1 MRAIIPGLAALCA
14 PVVLA
19 IPHGGNRRH
28 QHAMRH
34 EGAIDFSTVTDVVTV
49 TANNAVVWVDQY
61 NNVLS
66 TEYRD
71 HPTPT
76 TIASSSQ
83 ASLVVVETESPP
95 SPGPAQASNSPFGAH
110 PHASESAAAP
120 PVSSSESA
128 EPVPAAPSSEMV
140 NSSPPPVASVVQPL
154 TTSNT
159 APAEKS
165 MAAAMENGNSY
176 KGVKGG
182 ANAGANAAGGGY
194 GICYELIGSNGCKDQ
209 GTMDSEFGFLASQGY
224 SKIRFYDIG
233 CDLSVATAA
242 AAAQGL
248 QVMLGLNTIGNVA
261 GDLGTLVGMINGN
274 WGPVDTIVIG
284 NEVVNSGGA
293 AAAVVTALDVA
304 RPILQAAGFTKN
316 IVTVDTFAA
325 HQNNPSLCQAS
336 DYCAVNAHAFFDPN
350 TSASNAGSFVEG
362 VIAPIAKKANGKQI
376 IVTESGWPYQ
386 GQPNGQAIPS
396 PANQQTAI
404 NALKSAF
411 SSNPGGVFLF
421 QAYDAT
427 YKAPGAFGVEQFFG
441 IYGH

>member
-1 MRAIIPGLAALCA
+1 MRATNLHLAALCA

-19 IPHGGNRRH
+19 IPHGGNHRH
-28 QHAMRH
+28 QHPARH
-34 EGAIDFSTVTDVVTV
+34 HIETDFATVTDVVTV

-76 TIASSSQ
+76 TVASQS
-83 ASLVVVETESPP
+83 AATPVVVPTAYTPP
-95 SPGPAQASNSPFGAH
+95 PGRASPFHVESAS
-110 PHASESAAAP
+110 HASESPASVLVPTPESAP
-120 PVSSSESA
+120 PA
-128 EPVPAAPSSEMV
+128 PPAPSSQV
-140 NSSPPPVASVVQPL
+140 AVSSPPPVVSVIQPS
-154 TTSNT
+154 TSSDT
-159 APAEKS
+159 PSSEKS
-165 MAAAMENGNSY
+165 VAAAADKGNSY

-182 ANAGANAAGGGY
+182 ASAGAGGGY
-194 GICYELIGSNGCKDQ
+194 GICYELIGSNGCKDR
-209 GTMDSEFGFLASQGY
+209 GTMDSEFGFLANQGF

-261 GDLGTLVGMINGN
+261 GDLSTLIGMINGN

-284 NEVVNSGGA
+284 NEVVNAGGS
-293 AAAVVTALDVA
+293 AAAVVAALAVA
-304 RPILQAAGFTKN
+304 RPILQAAGFNKN
-316 IVTVDTFAA
+316 IVAVDTFTA
-325 HQNNPSLCQAS
+325 HQNNPQICQSS
-336 DYCAVNAHAFFDPN
+336 DFCAVNAHAFFDPN
-350 TSASNAGSFVEG
+350 TAANNAGTFVES
-362 VIAPIAKKANGKQI
+362 VIAPISQKANGKQV

-386 GQPNGQAIPS
+386 GSPNGQAVPS
-396 PANQQTAI
+396 PANQASAI
-404 NALKSAF
+404 SSLKDAF
-411 SSNPGGVFLF
+411 SSNPGGIFLF

-427 YKAPGAFGVEQFFG
+427 YKAPGAFGVEQYFG